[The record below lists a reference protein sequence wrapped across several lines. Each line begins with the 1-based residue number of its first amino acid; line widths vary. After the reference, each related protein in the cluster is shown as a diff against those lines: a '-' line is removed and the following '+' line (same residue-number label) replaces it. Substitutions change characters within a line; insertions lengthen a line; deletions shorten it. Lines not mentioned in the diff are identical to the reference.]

1 VIEVRNLLLEIDCIA
16 ARQLYA
22 ECRSPQFRAESQCIV
37 AKRGSRTAD
46 LESQSREN
54 EAARVCGGLGPY
66 AHSMEWRG
74 GEEVQQSGARWLIFP
89 HHRCWI
95 GVAAYAVAPK
105 DRSSSYL
112 KDILHGHLLE
122 M

>member
-1 VIEVRNLLLEIDCIA
+1 
-16 ARQLYA
+16 
-22 ECRSPQFRAESQCIV
+22 
-37 AKRGSRTAD
+37 
-46 LESQSREN
+46 
-54 EAARVCGGLGPY
+54 
-66 AHSMEWRG
+66 MEWRG

-95 GVAAYAVAPK
+95 GVAAYAVASK

-112 KDILHGHLLE
+112 KDIRHGHLLE